1 MTMDGSAV
9 SATTAGADAVTVVA
23 ADTDDEE
30 ETVLKTDTGNED
42 DEDDETSTTTTTT
55 TTKTT
60 TTTTMV
66 LRLTWSERASVLAFL
81 VMLMWMTLNLLLL
94 HNSYTMPANDVLP
107 VLGTRL

>member
-23 ADTDDEE
+23 ADNDDEE
-30 ETVLKTDTGNED
+30 EIVLKTDTGNED

-55 TTKTT
+55 TM
-60 TTTTMV
+60 MV
-66 LRLTWSERASVLAFL
+66 LRLTWSERANVLAFL

-94 HNSYTMPANDVLP
+94 HSSYTMPANDVLP